1 MDEKEIF
8 AEIMKSPT
16 IKDLLGM
23 SNDET
28 VDTDYDSASSNKV
41 VNILKNIIE
50 GQVRHTSDDNILK
63 NIIKVYEL

>member
-23 SNDET
+23 SHDET